1 MKASEL
7 RRAWTAFFTERDH
20 VVVPAAGLIPHHPT
34 APMFTNSGMMQFVPY
49 FLGEEQAPFRRAQSV
64 QKCVRISGKHND
76 VDELGRT
83 NRHLSFFEMMGNW
96 SFGDYFKEDAI
107 RWSSEL
113 LLRVGVD
120 LDRLW
125 VTVHESDDEAEA
137 IWHEEVGFPLERIQR
152 MGKDNFWEM
161 GETGPCGPSTE
172 MQFDLG
178 PDLGPGGGPAV
189 DTGNR
194 YIELW
199 NDVFMT
205 YFREPDGSLVDLPA
219 TNVDTGAGL
228 ERWLMV
234 LDGAPTVFDTDA
246 LRPIIAVAE
255 SACGRAYREGDAEV
269 DVALRVIG
277 DHARTMTFLVNDGVV
292 PSNEGRGYVLRGVVR
307 RAVRRA
313 YSLGVEDKVVL
324 PELVLAVVDHMAEAY
339 PDLRA
344 NADAIVATIEREEGR
359 FRQTLRAGSVLLGD
373 VLDRGRVDGEAAF
386 KLHDTY
392 GFPIEITE
400 EIAAERGVE
409 VDRPGFE
416 AAMAAQRARSRD
428 AARRVTLSAS
438 ADEAYRRLLEV
449 HGPTAF
455 TGREEA
461 TSDARVLAV
470 LPAGGGP
477 AGAGDG
483 RAGGVAA
490 GGTVEVF
497 LDRSPFYAE
506 SGGQV
511 GDTGT
516 ITTGSGRAEVL
527 DTTFA
532 LPGLERH
539 TARVV
544 EGTVEPG
551 DEATAA
557 IDAGRRDAIRRNHTA
572 THLLHWALRR
582 VLGEHVKQQGSLVAP
597 DHLRFDFSH
606 HEAVSPAELREVE
619 RLANLEVL
627 ANEPVHHD
635 EMPKEEALA
644 KGAIAFF
651 GDKYGDVV
659 RVLQAG
665 RHSVELCGGTH
676 VHATGDIGPIRI
688 VSEGSIGANQR
699 RIVAT
704 TGLASLE
711 GMWAEDD
718 RLAGVAEVL
727 GVGPDELVDGAQ
739 RARDELKELRAQLRS
754 LQRGRAAD
762 AARQLADAALDGV
775 VVARVDGTPRDEL
788 RELAIAV
795 RDRPGVRAV
804 VLGSVPE
811 EGGVALVS
819 AVAKDVGLHAGELL
833 AGPARTVGGGG
844 GKQADIAT
852 AGGRH
857 PDKLDEALAQARAAA
872 GLA

>member
-7 RRAWTAFFTERDH
+7 RRAWTAFFAERDH

-49 FLGEEQAPFRRAQSV
+49 FLGEEQPPFRRAQSI

-107 RWSSEL
+107 RWSWDL
-113 LLRVGVD
+113 LQTVGIDV
-120 LDRLW
+120 DRLW

-137 IWHEEVGFPLERIQR
+137 IWHEQVGFPLERIQR
-152 MGKDNFWEM
+152 MGKENFWEM

-172 MQFDLG
+172 MHFDLG
-178 PDLGPGGGPAV
+178 PDFGPGGGPAV
-189 DTGNR
+189 DTSDR

-205 YFREPDGSLVDLPA
+205 SFREPDGSLVDLPS

-246 LRPIIAVAE
+246 LRPLIAVAE
-255 SACGRAYREGDAEV
+255 SFTGRTYRAGEPEV
-269 DVALRVIG
+269 DVALRVMA
-277 DHARTMTFLVNDGVV
+277 DHARTMTFLVNDGVI
-292 PSNEGRGYVLRGVVR
+292 PSNEGRGYVLRGVIR

-344 NADAIVATIEREEGR
+344 NADGIAATIEREEGR
-359 FRQTLRAGSVLLGD
+359 FRQTLKAGSVLLGD
-373 VLDRGRVDGEAAF
+373 VLESGQVDGEVAF
-386 KLHDTY
+386 KLHDTF

-409 VDRPGFE
+409 VDRAGFE
-416 AAMAAQRARSRD
+416 AAMDAQRTRSRD

-438 ADEAYRRLLEV
+438 ADEAYRRLLDEQ
-449 HGPTAF
+449 GPTVF
-455 TGREEA
+455 TGRDED
-461 TSDARVLAV
+461 TSDSRVLAV
-470 LPAGGGP
+470 LPG
-477 AGAGDG
+477 GDG
-483 RAGGVAA
+483 GDDL
-490 GGTVEVF
+490 VEIF

-511 GDTGT
+511 GDTGI
-516 ITTGSGRAEVL
+516 ITTATGRAEVL

-544 EGTVEPG
+544 DGTIEAG

-557 IDAGRRDAIRRNHTA
+557 IDAERRAAIRRNHTA
-572 THLLHWALRR
+572 THLLHWALRQ
-582 VLGEHVKQQGSLVAP
+582 VLGEHVKQQGSEVGP
-597 DHLRFDFSH
+597 DRLRFDFSH
-606 HEAVSPAELREVE
+606 HEAVSPADLREVE

-627 ANEPVHHD
+627 ANDPVVHD

-665 RHSVELCGGTH
+665 RHSTELCGGTH

-688 VSEGSIGANQR
+688 LSEGSIGANQR
-699 RIVAT
+699 RIFAT

-711 GMWAEDD
+711 GVWAEDD
-718 RLAGVAEVL
+718 LLDRTAEVL
-727 GVGPDELVDGAQ
+727 GVSSDELVDGAQ
-739 RARDELKELRAQLRS
+739 RARDEIKDLRAQLRT
-754 LQRGRAAD
+754 LQRGQAAETARD
-762 AARQLADAALDGV
+762 LAATAVDGV

-788 RELAIAV
+788 RELALAM
-795 RDRPGVRAV
+795 RDRPGIRAV
-804 VLGSVPE
+804 VLGSVPD

-819 AVAKDVGLHAGELL
+819 AVSKEGGLHAGELL
-833 AGPARTVGGGG
+833 ADAARTVGGGG
-844 GKQADIAT
+844 GKQGDVAT

-857 PDKLDEALAQARAAA
+857 PEKLDEALAQARAAA

>member
-7 RRAWTAFFTERDH
+7 RRAWTAFFAERDH

-49 FLGEEQAPFRRAQSV
+49 FLGEEQPPFRRAQSI

-107 RWSSEL
+107 RWSWDL
-113 LLRVGVD
+113 LQTVGIDV
-120 LDRLW
+120 DRLW

-137 IWHEEVGFPLERIQR
+137 IWHEQVGFPLERIQR
-152 MGKDNFWEM
+152 MGKENFWEM

-172 MQFDLG
+172 MHFDLG
-178 PDLGPGGGPAV
+178 PDFGPGGGPAV
-189 DTGNR
+189 DTSDR

-205 YFREPDGSLVDLPA
+205 SFREPDGSLVDLPS

-246 LRPIIAVAE
+246 LRPLIAVAE
-255 SACGRAYREGDAEV
+255 SFTGRTYRAGEPEV
-269 DVALRVIG
+269 DVALRVMA
-277 DHARTMTFLVNDGVV
+277 DHARTMTFLVNDGVI
-292 PSNEGRGYVLRGVVR
+292 PSNEGRGYVLRGVIR

-344 NADAIVATIEREEGR
+344 NADGIAATIEREEGR
-359 FRQTLRAGSVLLGD
+359 FRQTLKAGSVLLGD
-373 VLDRGRVDGEAAF
+373 VLESGQVDGEVAF
-386 KLHDTY
+386 KLHDTF

-409 VDRPGFE
+409 VDRAGFE
-416 AAMAAQRARSRD
+416 AAMDAQRTRSRD

-438 ADEAYRRLLEV
+438 ADEAYRRLLDEQ
-449 HGPTAF
+449 GPTVF
-455 TGREEA
+455 TGRDED
-461 TSDARVLAV
+461 TSDSRVLAV
-470 LPAGGGP
+470 LPG
-477 AGAGDG
+477 GDG
-483 RAGGVAA
+483 GDDL
-490 GGTVEVF
+490 VEIF

-511 GDTGT
+511 GDTGI
-516 ITTGSGRAEVL
+516 ITTATGRAEVL

-544 EGTVEPG
+544 DGTIEAG

-557 IDAGRRDAIRRNHTA
+557 IDAERRAAIRRNHTA
-572 THLLHWALRR
+572 THLLHWALRQ
-582 VLGEHVKQQGSLVAP
+582 VLGEHVKQQGSEVGP
-597 DHLRFDFSH
+597 DRLRFDFSH
-606 HEAVSPAELREVE
+606 HEAVSPADLREVE

-627 ANEPVHHD
+627 ANDPVVHD
-635 EMPKEEALA
+635 EMPKEQALA

-665 RHSVELCGGTH
+665 RHSTELCGGTH

-688 VSEGSIGANQR
+688 LSEGSIGANQR
-699 RIVAT
+699 RIFAT

-711 GMWAEDD
+711 GVWAEDD
-718 RLAGVAEVL
+718 LLDRTAEVL
-727 GVGPDELVDGAQ
+727 GVSSDELVDGAQ
-739 RARDELKELRAQLRS
+739 RARDEIKDLRAQLRT
-754 LQRGRAAD
+754 LQRGQAAETARD
-762 AARQLADAALDGV
+762 LAATAVDGV

-788 RELAIAV
+788 RELALAM
-795 RDRPGVRAV
+795 RDRPGIRAV
-804 VLGSVPE
+804 VLGSVPD

-819 AVAKDVGLHAGELL
+819 AVSKEGGLHAGELL
-833 AGPARTVGGGG
+833 ADAARTVGGGG
-844 GKQADIAT
+844 GKQGDVAT

-857 PDKLDEALAQARAAA
+857 PEKLDEALAQARAAA